1 MRRSAQISPSGR
13 FWKLIFPAIALL
25 CTLPLVA
32 QKAQEASPPKYN
44 INTETKMKGT
54 VEEMKLPPKGSE
66 KEVAHLLVK
75 TETATVDVYLC
86 PKAFLDDMGVSLA
99 KGTKFPS
106 PGQESSRAK
115 LTSSSPAK
123 S

>member
-44 INTETKMKGT
+44 IHTETKMKDT
-54 VEEMKLPPKGSE
+54 VEEMKRKRQR
-66 KEVAHLLVK
+66 KHM
-75 TETATVDVYLC
+75 VDGL
-86 PKAFLDDMGVSLA
+86 
-99 KGTKFPS
+99 S
-106 PGQESSRAK
+106 PQ
-115 LTSSSPAK
+115 PA
-123 S
+123 